1 MERTRDEVVRILHDR
16 GSCSV
21 AELADTIGVSPG
33 SVRRHLDL
41 MIGEGLVDLRL
52 ERQPRGRPVT
62 RYSLSEA
69 GEERSA
75 SAHYARLLERIYP
88 ALNGLSESA
97 VSGQDGAAVLA
108 QVFDGIADEVARAYA
123 PRVHSSALALRVVEV
138 ADALRGEGILTDVV
152 SEEGQYRLR
161 NIGCPYR
168 STAEGT
174 HVACAADRRTIELL
188 LGEPVQQLTTI
199 VEGSPSCEYI
209 VSKTPPSRASE
220 PASSTGRT
228 EVGRTELGERTASSR
243 SASAVTV

>member
-16 GSCSV
+16 GTCSV
-21 AELADTIGVSPG
+21 AELADAIGVSAG
-33 SVRRHLDL
+33 SARRHLDL
-41 MIGEGLVDLRL
+41 MIGEGLVDVRL
-52 ERQPRGRPVT
+52 ERQRRGRPVT

-75 SAHYARLLERIYP
+75 SVHYARLLERIYP
-88 ALNGLSESA
+88 ALNELPEAA

-108 QVFDGIADEVARAYA
+108 RVFEGIADEVARAYA
-123 PRVHSSALALRVVEV
+123 PRVHSASLGARVVEV
-138 ADALRGEGILTDVV
+138 ANALRGEGILTDVV
-152 SEEGQYRLR
+152 SEDGQYRLR
-161 NIGCPYR
+161 NVGCPYR

-209 VSKTPPSRASE
+209 VSKVSTRLSE
-220 PASSTGRT
+220 LHLSDPGERVATGRP
-228 EVGRTELGERTASSR
+228 VPAL
-243 SASAVTV
+243 TV